1 MLEDHFKDCGSISR
15 TTIRLGPNGKPMG
28 YAYMEFLNMESA
40 IRSKTKNETL
50 LQGRQITVMQKRKNL
65 PKLKERKQGIVGPNP
80 LMMQACAAMMMAACN
95 GNSRGMM
102 NQF

>member
-1 MLEDHFKDCGSISR
+1 MLEDHFKECGSIAR

-50 LQGRQITVMQKRKNL
+50 L
-65 PKLKERKQGIVGPNP
+65 
-80 LMMQACAAMMMAACN
+80 
-95 GNSRGMM
+95 
-102 NQF
+102 

>member
-50 LQGRQITVMQKRKNL
+50 L
-65 PKLKERKQGIVGPNP
+65 
-80 LMMQACAAMMMAACN
+80 
-95 GNSRGMM
+95 
-102 NQF
+102 